1 MQDVTVSKDT
11 SSSTHQDDEPQPTI
25 LNSLK
30 ADLPAAIVVMLVALP
45 LCLGIAVASGAPPL
59 TGIVAGVVGGIVVPL
74 ISRSQLSVSGPAAGL
89 VAIVLAGVSSLGLEA
104 FAAAVVIAGVLQLA
118 LGALKAGRV
127 ASWFPSSVISGMLAA
142 IGVLLILKQIP
153 HTVGWDAEAFGAE
166 SFASQG
172 DNTFSRIPHALS
184 AMSWGAVVVTALSIG
199 ALLIFD
205 KVPALRR
212 QKIVPGPLAAV
223 LIGTTAHEA
232 FLRFVPSLGLSADH
246 LVTLPAAS
254 ELLSSLTFPDFG
266 AITNP
271 QVWVLAVTL
280 TIVASLE
287 TLLNVDAIDKLDPFA
302 RRSPPNRELVAQGI
316 GNMVSGMFGGLPI
329 TSVVVRSTASLHAG
343 GRTRAA
349 AFFHSVFLLAA
360 VVLAA
365 PLLARIPLA
374 SLAAILLL
382 TGYKLAKPAVFKLA
396 HSHGYAHFV
405 PFLVTITAVVLTDLL
420 KGVFLGFA
428 VALLFAVKRAPGQ
441 AVEVRES
448 EHEVT
453 IKLEHDVPFYAR
465 GKLQAALEQ
474 IPENGRVVVDARP
487 AKSVHHDV
495 VDAIKAF
502 AATARRRRIDVEVH
516 GLPAS

>member
-1 MQDVTVSKDT
+1 MQDVAVSKDT
-11 SSSTHQDDEPQPTI
+11 SSSTHQDDEPQPTL

-118 LGALKAGRV
+118 LGALRAGRV
-127 ASWFPSSVISGMLAA
+127 ASWFPSSVVTGMLAA

-172 DNTFSRIPHALS
+172 DNTFSRIPHAFS

-199 ALLIFD
+199 ALLLFD

-232 FLRFVPSLGLSADH
+232 FLRFVPVARPQRRPPRHAARSERAALVAD
-246 LVTLPAAS
+246 LPRLRSDHEPAGVGPRRDAHDRGEPRDPAQRRRHRQARPLRTPLAAQ
-254 ELLSSLTFPDFG
+254 PR
-266 AITNP
+266 
-271 QVWVLAVTL
+271 
-280 TIVASLE
+280 
-287 TLLNVDAIDKLDPFA
+287 A
-302 RRSPPNRELVAQGI
+302 RRAGHRQHGLGHARRPAHHLGRRAQHRVAPRGRAHAR
-316 GNMVSGMFGGLPI
+316 SGLLPQ
-329 TSVVVRSTASLHAG
+329 R
-343 GRTRAA
+343 
-349 AFFHSVFLLAA
+349 LLARGRRA
-360 VVLAA
+360 RSPA
-365 PLLARIPLA
+365 LARIPLA

-382 TGYKLAKPAVFKLA
+382 TGYKLAKPTVFKLA

-405 PFLVTITAVVLTDLL
+405 PFVVTITAVVLTDLL

-428 VALLFAVKRAPGQ
+428 VALMFAVKRAPGQ
-441 AVEVRES
+441 SVEVRES
-448 EHEVT
+448 EHETT
-453 IKLEHDVPFYAR
+453 IKLEHHVPFYAR

-502 AATARRRRIDVEVH
+502 AATARRRRIEVEVH